1 MSEYAPALGLSIGD
15 GDQEVVNIVVV
26 SGYID
31 DVTVD
36 MRGVY
41 GTHHIAAA
49 CG

>member
-1 MSEYAPALGLSIGD
+1 MSEYAPALGLSVSD

-31 DVTVD
+31 DVTID
-36 MRGVY
+36 MRDVY
-41 GTHHIAAA
+41 GTHHTEAA